1 MELNR
6 WAQTPEAV
14 AVALHLEFPHY
25 SVIVRRDGGKPRF
38 QLLSKDGR
46 NPWCLISPDAQEIR
60 NELKG
65 A

>member
-6 WAQTPEAV
+6 RAQTPETV
-14 AVALHLEFPHY
+14 AVALHLEFPDY
-25 SVIVRRDGGKPRF
+25 SVIVRRDGGEPRF
-38 QLLSKDGR
+38 HLLSKDGR

-60 NELKG
+60 NELNR